1 MENVNCPYCN
11 EPDEINHDDGYGY
24 EENVMH
30 EQHCSN
36 CDKEYGFT
44 TEISFYYEVHNTMC
58 KNDGEHKWKPI
69 TTVPKCF
76 TEIMCECCWEKR
88 EPTKEEKIKY
98 EIPSKEDYFNSL
110 NQPPKR

>member
-1 MENVNCPYCN
+1 MENINCPYCN

-44 TEISFYYEVHNTMC
+44 TEISFYYAEFS
-58 KNDGEHKWKPI
+58 GWQ
-69 TTVPKCF
+69 
-76 TEIMCECCWEKR
+76 
-88 EPTKEEKIKY
+88 
-98 EIPSKEDYFNSL
+98 NS
-110 NQPPKR
+110 QSGKMG